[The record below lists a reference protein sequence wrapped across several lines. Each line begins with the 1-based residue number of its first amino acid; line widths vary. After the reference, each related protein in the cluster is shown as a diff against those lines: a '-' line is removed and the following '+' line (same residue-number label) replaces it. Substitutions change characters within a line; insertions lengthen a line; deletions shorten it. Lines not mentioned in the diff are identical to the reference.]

1 MLPSVSSKV
10 SSQPEIPHQET
21 LAFLQD
27 KSYLLVR
34 RIENRGNKK
43 KENRGNSTRIC
54 EGFPYAHLET
64 MMCDSPLPTIVACIL
79 PPSSHYF
86 QIPM

>member
-34 RIENRGNKK
+34 RI
-43 KENRGNSTRIC
+43 ENRGNSTRIC